1 AQAVALE
8 DAAREAAGRVPA
20 YARLLPLHAA
30 LGDDGQWTTLAN
42 GDGIWRIRV
51 VSTGAL
57 ATELYFSDF
66 FLPEE
71 AELHVYTADGGHVLG
86 GFTAFNNREDGSFA
100 TSIIR
105 GESCLVEYHV
115 PAAVRGEGRF
125 TIFSIGRAYRDVD
138 AFRDISSGPCHVDVN
153 CSEGEDW
160 PEQRDAVVRI

>member
-1 AQAVALE
+1 MLRRTTALALALTTFSAYAQISTGSKPYGLRAGLPTVDVPSIHAMPFDAQAVALE

-71 AELHVYTADGGHVLG
+71 AELHVYTADGSQILG

-100 TSIIR
+100 TSIIP
-105 GESCLVEYHV
+105 GESCLVEYHE
-115 PAAVRGEGRF
+115 PA
-125 TIFSIGRAYRDVD
+125 
-138 AFRDISSGPCHVDVN
+138 
-153 CSEGEDW
+153 
-160 PEQRDAVVRI
+160 